1 MSRRFCLPLLTLLLV
16 TLAAGPARAQT
27 SERDRETYNPATNTA
42 DITGQVRLA
51 GALTPVQGVRVSLE
65 RVGGGQLDQMLTDN
79 RGRFR
84 FAQLQRGQYVVN
96 VSADCHQTERRQVEL
111 VLVFRAYLDVDLRP
125 DTTSP
130 VCAAAAR
137 GAAAPASSV
146 DARVPEEARKEYE
159 RASASLAKG
168 KDEEGVS
175 RLRHA
180 VELYPDFF
188 AAHMLLA
195 SAHTKAGRLEEAEAS
210 LERASKIDEHSA
222 AALVSLGEVRRRLKK
237 TAEAEEALGAALKLE
252 EASWQAHLALGRLY
266 LDTNRARS
274 AAPHI
279 GRALQLKPDFP
290 DAHLFAGNLLLK
302 LNEPARALTEYEE
315 YLRLA
320 PSGDYAAPT
329 RELVG
334 KLRKAVAEKNND

>member
-1 MSRRFCLPLLTLLLV
+1 VSRRFLLLV
-16 TLAAGPARAQT
+16 LVAALSAAHARAQT
-27 SERDRETYNPATNTA
+27 SERDRDTYNPATNLG
-42 DITGQVRLA
+42 DITGQVRYA
-51 GALTPVQGVRVSLE
+51 GVPTPAPNVRVSLE
-65 RVGGGQLDQMLTDN
+65 RVGGGQLDQMATDN

-96 VSADCHQTERRQVEL
+96 VSAECHQPERRQVEL
-111 VLVFRAYLDVDLRP
+111 LVIFRAYLDVDLRP

-130 VCAAAAR
+130 DCAG

-159 RASASLAKG
+159 RGSAALAKG
-168 KDEEGVS
+168 KDEDGRA
-175 RLRHA
+175 RLRRA

-195 SAHTKAGRLEEAEAS
+195 SSHTKAGRLEEAEAS
-210 LERASKIDEHSA
+210 LERAAKIDPRSA

-237 TAEAEEALGAALKLE
+237 TAEAQESLDAALKLE

-266 LDTNRARS
+266 LDTERARL

-279 GRALQLKPDFP
+279 GRALQLKPDFA
-290 DAHLFAGNLLLK
+290 DGHLFAGNLLLK
-302 LNEPARALTEYEE
+302 LNEPARALAEYEE

-320 PSGDYAAPT
+320 PNGDYSAPT

-334 KLRKAVAEKNND
+334 KLRKAVEKKP